1 MIYSRLVS
9 TLFVMQ
15 VASYGA
21 EEVPLF
27 TWWVVNPLVKV
38 KPLDP
43 PPNPAATSA
52 DLYAG
57 RNEFEPFQIVL
68 RPEARDASDVDV
80 EVSDFRTSQG
90 VEISKSNITVYVE
103 QFIRLVQP
111 SSIDGGIGWWPDAL
125 VPRVD
130 RYANER
136 RNAFPLTVRRGHNQ
150 PLWVEVFVPQ
160 TAQPGKYTAY
170 ARVTQEGIANFV
182 VPIHL
187 TVWAFE
193 LPSTATLKSSFGLS
207 GITALKQH
215 RGRYTNDADLYALT
229 RLYAKAALMHRISIY
244 GGSMVPPKY
253 QYDGRHMDLD
263 WRDYDSEVGPFLDGT
278 ALSVGEPLH
287 DARATTVDLRTPA
300 TFEAPD
306 QQAAY
311 RVAWVKHFKQKGWY
325 DRLFLYLWDEPPAG
339 DRQKVIERG
348 RAALQADPTLR
359 TLLTVPFS
367 AMPRCRR

>member
-1 MIYSRLVS
+1 
-9 TLFVMQ
+9 
-15 VASYGA
+15 
-21 EEVPLF
+21 
-27 TWWVVNPLVKV
+27 VVNPLVKV